1 MQVRMK
7 LAAVIVASGAA
18 VLLAGAPA
26 LASTTPAAHP
36 AWVTG
41 PEVVHG
47 ALHGRA
53 AFIEATR
60 RVTRIPVRFRGVVN
74 TRGVI
79 ALNGSGS
86 RHGSIRTLVGRFAVR
101 LLHSHQ
107 HARVLNRRI
116 CRVAF
121 TEHVIF
127 RVRPGHSTGAFHQA
141 TGKGVARIR
150 FAFNLRR
157 RANGKCDFSNNAK
170 PRKHGVRISFTA
182 VVPRLT
188 VR

>member
-26 LASTTPAAHP
+26 LAGTPAAHP

-60 RVTRIPVRFRGVVN
+60 RVTRIPVRFRGVVS
-74 TRGVI
+74 THGVI

-86 RHGSIRTLVGRFAVR
+86 RHESISTRVGRFAVR
-101 LLHSHQ
+101 LMHSHQ

-116 CRVAF
+116 CRLAF
-121 TEHVIF
+121 TEHVTF
-127 RVRPGHSTGAFHQA
+127 AVRPGHSTGAFHQA

-150 FAFNLRR
+150 FVFNFNH

-170 PRKHGVRISFTA
+170 PRKHGGRISFTA